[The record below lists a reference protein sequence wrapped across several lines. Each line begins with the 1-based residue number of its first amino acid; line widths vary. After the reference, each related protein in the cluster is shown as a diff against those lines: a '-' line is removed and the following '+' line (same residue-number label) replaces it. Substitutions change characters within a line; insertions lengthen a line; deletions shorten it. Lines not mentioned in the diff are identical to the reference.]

1 MPARDELLI
10 DLINRTEMEGAGPR
24 LTVVA
29 HGVVLTG
36 RLTTHRTWATSV
48 AGLLDDDSAPDEH
61 FGEAF
66 RREAAEPL
74 AYPPVFLHL
83 HGCQLISGSSSLPA
97 ALGEYFRV
105 PLESVTAWSVR

>member
-1 MPARDELLI
+1 MAVRDELLI

-24 LTVVA
+24 ITVVA
-29 HGVVLTG
+29 QGVVLTG
-36 RLTTHRTWATSV
+36 RLTAHRSWAVSV
-48 AGLLDDDSAPDEH
+48 AEVLDDDGAADER

-66 RREAAEPL
+66 RREAEEPL

-83 HGCQLISGSSSLPA
+83 HGCQLISGSSSLPV

-105 PLESVTAWSVR
+105 PLDAVTAWSVK

>member
-1 MPARDELLI
+1 MAARDELLI
-10 DLINRTEMEGAGPR
+10 DLINRTEMEGTGPR

-36 RLTTHRTWATSV
+36 RLTAHRSWAVSV
-48 AGLLDDDSAPDEH
+48 ADRLDDDSAPDEL

-66 RREAAEPL
+66 RREADEPL